1 MTAILDTGFI
11 FALTDK
17 TDNNHARVLSV
28 TQIIGNKTL
37 VLPFVVIPNL
47 RQEVHSLS

>member
-17 TDNNHARVLSV
+17 TDDNHARVLRV
-28 TQIIGNKTL
+28 AQIIGNKTL
-37 VLPFVVIPNL
+37 VLPSIIIPNL
-47 RQEVHSLS
+47 R

>member
-17 TDNNHARVLSV
+17 TDDNHTRVLRV
-28 TQIIGNKTL
+28 AQIIDDEPL
-37 VLPFVVIPNL
+37 VLPSVVIPNL
-47 RQEVHSLS
+47 Q

>member
-17 TDNNHARVLSV
+17 TDDNHARVLRIA
-28 TQIIGNKTL
+28 QIIFNETL
-37 VLPFVVIPNL
+37 VLPLVIIPNL
-47 RQEVHSLS
+47 Q